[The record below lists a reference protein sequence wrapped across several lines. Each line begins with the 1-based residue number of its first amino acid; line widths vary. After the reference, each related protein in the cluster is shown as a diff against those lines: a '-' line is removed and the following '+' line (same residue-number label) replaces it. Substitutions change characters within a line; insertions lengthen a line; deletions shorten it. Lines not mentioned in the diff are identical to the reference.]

1 MIAVIFD
8 PATGQIHG
16 YTLPANEADYMDGDS
31 IGDYQIIWDRWGT
44 FGGNP
49 TNIEKTHRFDLT
61 LQVFVERDAEPTG
74 APHTYNWS
82 TYEWEWNGTAF
93 WDLVRRDRDLELGM
107 TDWTQGADSPLSAD
121 KKAEWATYRA
131 ALRNV
136 PANNSSVTLLNDIV
150 WPTKPS

>member
-1 MIAVIFD
+1 
-8 PATGQIHG
+8 
-16 YTLPANEADYMDGDS
+16 
-31 IGDYQIIWDRWGT
+31 
-44 FGGNP
+44 
-49 TNIEKTHRFDLT
+49 
-61 LQVFVERDAEPTG
+61 
-74 APHTYNWS
+74 
-82 TYEWEWNGTAF
+82 
-93 WDLVRRDRDLELGM
+93 M